1 MKPSQDPRD
10 TKITKNLLGW
20 YRRSRRDL
28 PWRHTADPY
37 RIWVS
42 EVMLQ
47 QTQVATVIP
56 YYERFL
62 RRFPDVGALAR
73 APLDDA
79 IKLWEGL
86 GYYARVRNL
95 HAAAKIVVDRLGG
108 VVPPDPKTFRELPGV
123 GEYIVAA
130 VTSIAFGAPLV
141 VVDGNVKRL
150 IARLFAVSDSVD
162 RPTGTRAVRDHA
174 ARLLDA
180 RHPGDFNQAL
190 MELGAL
196 VCRPAAPACDACPLA
211 ESCAARAQGDPTAFP
226 VRDPRRAVPTQRIAV
241 GVVCK
246 GDRVLITRRAESAM
260 LGGLWEFPGGKVEA
274 GETPEAACAREIREE
289 VNLDVDVGDRVA
301 RVHHAYTHL
310 RVDIDVFRCSYTGGK
325 VVLQG
330 PTEYRWILPEETAD
344 YAFPRANH
352 KFLPVL
358 KETLAAASPR
368 PARRRARN
376 GKRRTDRP

>member
-1 MKPSQDPRD
+1 
-10 TKITKNLLGW
+10 
-20 YRRSRRDL
+20 
-28 PWRHTADPY
+28 
-37 RIWVS
+37 
-42 EVMLQ
+42 MLQ

-62 RRFPDVGALAR
+62 HRFPDIGALAR

-95 HAAAKIVVDRLGG
+95 HAAVKIVVDRHGG
-108 VVPPDPKTFRELPGV
+108 VVPRDPETFRDLPGV

-130 VTSIAFGAPLV
+130 VMSIAFGAPLA

-150 IARLFAVSDSVD
+150 IARLFAIPDSVD
-162 RPTGTRAVRDHA
+162 RPAGTRAVREHA
-174 ARLLDA
+174 ARLLDP
-180 RHPGDFNQAL
+180 RHAGDFNQAL

-196 VCRPAAPACDACPLA
+196 VCRPAAPDCNACPLA
-211 ESCAARAQGDPTAFP
+211 QACDARAQENPTAFP
-226 VRDPRRAVPTQRIAV
+226 VRDARRAVPTQRIAV
-241 GVVCK
+241 GVVCRD
-246 GDRVLITRRAESAM
+246 DRVLITRRAESAM

-289 VNLDVDVGDRVA
+289 VNLDVDVGARVA

-310 RVDIDVFRCSYTGGK
+310 RVDIDVFRCAYTGGD
-325 VVLQG
+325 VVLRG
-330 PTEYRWILPEETAD
+330 PTEYRWILPEETVD
-344 YAFPRANH
+344 YAFPKANH

-368 PARRRARN
+368 PARRRARS
-376 GKRRTDRP
+376 GKRRTAD